1 MKRRPLFALLFILI
15 YFGSVPSVVA
25 PERLAPARLAVV
37 EPAAAP
43 AEPAAPQPQAEQAAA
58 PSERSGYIKGF
69 YISYAA
75 LGNADFIAHAQD
87 LLENTELNA
96 IVMDFKS
103 DRGLLTFPTQVPLA
117 QEIGAGQAP
126 VIQDPAAFL
135 GWFKERGV
143 HTVARIVIFKDTVL
157 ASAYPS
163 LAIIDAAT
171 GNLWR
176 DQEQQAW
183 VDPNRQEVWD
193 YNTALAVEAAR
204 LGFDE
209 VQFDYVRFP
218 TDGNLHTALYALP
231 NTYENRTA
239 AISGLLRSTQ
249 AALAPYGVVFGVDVF
264 GYTPWVNDD
273 VGIGQEIETLAPY
286 VDYLAPMVYPST
298 FANGLPGQNPKYANA
313 IAYPYEI
320 VHLSTIR
327 AVARARAANPAVE
340 IRPWLQDFGDYAFD
354 WRDYTPGE
362 IRAQMD
368 GAREAGARGWYL
380 WDPAVRYT
388 REALVAAEPS
398 FPPDRAG
405 QVLVLAYRDFALPG
419 EAASAGALTAGQ
431 LRADLEA
438 LLAAGFFPVNLR
450 DLAPGKLS
458 AVPAGK
464 RAVVLTFD
472 DSFAGQFRLLEG
484 GRVDP
489 QSAVGVLVAF
499 NAEHPADWPLR
510 ATFFVRQEAGR
521 PGDGLFGTND
531 VAALK
536 LQLLRGWGMEV
547 GVRPLADRPL
557 REMTPEEL
565 QQALGQPAAQVA
577 EWIGDDYA
585 VTSLALPDGDF
596 PRDRALLADGVYE
609 GHSYGYAAAVGANQG
624 LAVSPWVEGFDPYRI
639 ARVPASGEGLAAW
652 LRQMEAR
659 GRFYVSAG
667 E

>member
-1 MKRRPLFALLFILI
+1 MKHRPLFALLSILLF
-15 YFGSVPSVVA
+15 FGSVS
-25 PERLAPARLAVV
+25 
-37 EPAAAP
+37 PAAAP
-43 AEPAAPQPQAEQAAA
+43 ERSVPVGPAAPVSLAGEAASQSAGSKTEQT
-58 PSERSGYIKGF
+58 GYIKGF

-75 LGNADFIAHAQD
+75 LGSADFIAHAHD

-96 IVMDFKS
+96 VVMDFKS
-103 DRGLLTFPTQVPLA
+103 DRGLLTFPTEVPLA
-117 QEIGAGQAP
+117 QEIEADQAP
-126 VIQDPAAFL
+126 VIRDPAIFL
-135 GWFKERGV
+135 QWFKDRGV
-143 HTVARIVIFKDTVL
+143 HTVARIVIFKDTML
-157 ASAYPS
+157 ARTYPS

-171 GNLWR
+171 GDLWR

-193 YNTALAVEAAR
+193 YNIALAVEAAR

-231 NTYENRTA
+231 NTYENRIA
-239 AISGLLRSTQ
+239 AITGLLSRTQ
-249 AALAPYGVVFGVDVF
+249 AALAPYGVTFGVDIF
-264 GYTPWVNDD
+264 GYAPWVNDD
-273 VGIGQEIETLAPY
+273 VGIGQHIEALAPY

-298 FANGLPGQNPKYANA
+298 FANGLPGQNAKYANA

-320 VHLSTIR
+320 VHLSTGR
-327 AVARARAANPAVE
+327 AVERARAVNPAIE

-380 WDPAVRYT
+380 WDPAVRYS
-388 REALVAAEPS
+388 RAALVNAEPS
-398 FPPDRAG
+398 FPPNIAG
-405 QVLVLAYRDFALPG
+405 QVLVLAFRDFALPG
-419 EAASAGALTAGQ
+419 EAAAAGALTPEQ

-464 RAVVLTFD
+464 RAAVLTFD
-472 DSFAGQFRLLEG
+472 DSLASQFRLLEG
-484 GRVDP
+484 GQVDP
-489 QSAVGVLVAF
+489 QSAVGVLLAF
-499 NAEHPADWPLR
+499 NTEHPADWPLR

-531 VAALK
+531 VAPVK
-536 LQLLRGWGMEV
+536 LQLLRSWGMEV
-547 GVRPLADRPL
+547 GVQPLAGKPL
-557 REMTPEEL
+557 GEMTPEEV

-577 EWIGDDYA
+577 EWIGDYA
-585 VTSLALPDGDF
+585 VTSLALLDGNF
-596 PRDRALLADGVYE
+596 PRDPALLRGGTYGEQAY
-609 GHSYGYAAAVGANQG
+609 SYSAAVGTNQG
-624 LAVSPWVEGFDPYRI
+624 LATSPWAETFDPYHI
-639 ARVPASGEGLAAW
+639 ARVRASGEDLAAW
-652 LRQMEAR
+652 LKQMEAR
-659 GRFYVSAG
+659 GNFYVSDG

>member
-1 MKRRPLFALLFILI
+1 MRPH
-15 YFGSVPSVVA
+15 GS
-25 PERLAPARLAVV
+25 VV

-43 AEPAAPQPQAEQAAA
+43 AEQVAPQPQAEQAAA
-58 PSERSGYIKGF
+58 PSERTGYIKGF

-368 GAREAGARGWYL
+368 GAREAGEPLLPGAHFDLYRAGEVVGSGVTGGDGRVTFADL
-380 WDPAVRYT
+380 PPASYVVVETEPPAGYT
-388 REALVAAEPS
+388 RVLGQIAL
-398 FPPDRAG
+398 
-405 QVLVLAYRDFALPG
+405 
-419 EAASAGALTAGQ
+419 ALTAGQ
-431 LRADLEA
+431 TA
-438 LLAAGFFPVNLR
+438 
-450 DLAPGKLS
+450 
-458 AVPAGK
+458 
-464 RAVVLTFD
+464 
-472 DSFAGQFRLLEG
+472 SF
-484 GRVDP
+484 
-489 QSAVGVLVAF
+489 
-499 NAEHPADWPLR
+499 DWPHRLMT
-510 ATFFVRQEAGR
+510 ATPTATPSITPTATPSVHRVWL
-521 PGDGLFGTND
+521 P
-531 VAALK
+531 
-536 LQLLRGWGMEV
+536 LL
-547 GVRPLADRPL
+547 
-557 REMTPEEL
+557 T
-565 QQALGQPAAQVA
+565 
-577 EWIGDDYA
+577 
-585 VTSLALPDGDF
+585 
-596 PRDRALLADGVYE
+596 
-609 GHSYGYAAAVGANQG
+609 H
-624 LAVSPWVEGFDPYRI
+624 
-639 ARVPASGEGLAAW
+639 
-652 LRQMEAR
+652 
-659 GRFYVSAG
+659 
-667 E
+667 

>member
-1 MKRRPLFALLFILI
+1 MT
-15 YFGSVPSVVA
+15 
-25 PERLAPARLAVV
+25 
-37 EPAAAP
+37 PAAAP
-43 AEPAAPQPQAEQAAA
+43 
-58 PSERSGYIKGF
+58 ERSVAVGPAVLAPLTGQAVNQPASDKPEQTGYIKGF
-69 YISYAA
+69 YVSYAA
-75 LGNADFIAHAQD
+75 LGSADFIAHTQD

-96 IVMDFKS
+96 VVMDFKS

-126 VIQDPAAFL
+126 VIEDPAAFL
-135 GWFKERGV
+135 QWFKDRGV
-143 HTVARIVIFKDTVL
+143 QTVARIVIFKDTML

-171 GNLWR
+171 GDLWR
-176 DQEQQAW
+176 DQEKQAW
-183 VDPNRQEVWD
+183 VDPNRQEVWN
-193 YNTALAVEAAR
+193 YNIALAIEAAT

-231 NTYENRTA
+231 NTYENRTT
-239 AISGLLRSTQ
+239 AIAGLLSSAQ
-249 AALAPYGVVFGVDVF
+249 AALAPYGVTFGVDIF
-264 GYTPWVNDD
+264 GYAPWVNDD
-273 VGIGQEIETLAPY
+273 VGIGQEIEALAPY

-327 AVARARAANPAVE
+327 AVERARAVNPAVE

-380 WDPAVRYT
+380 WDPAVRYS
-388 REALVAAEPS
+388 RAALVNTEPS
-398 FPPDRAG
+398 FPPNIAG
-405 QVLVLAYRDFALPG
+405 QVLVLAFRDFALPG
-419 EAASAGALTAGQ
+419 EAAAPGALTPEL

-438 LLAAGFFPVNLR
+438 LLAAGFFPVNLS
-450 DLAPGKLS
+450 DLTPGKLS

-472 DSFAGQFRLLEG
+472 DSPASQFRLLEG
-484 GRVDP
+484 GQVDP
-489 QSAVGVLVAF
+489 QSAVGVLLAF
-499 NAEHPADWPLR
+499 NAEHPADWPRR

-531 VAALK
+531 VAAVK

-547 GVRPLADRPL
+547 GVQPLTDRPL
-557 REMTPEEL
+557 GELTPEEV

-585 VTSLALPDGDF
+585 VTSLALLNGDF
-596 PRDRALLADGVYE
+596 PRDPALLRAGAYGE
-609 GHSYGYAAAVGANQG
+609 QSYSYAAAVGTNQG
-624 LAVSPWVEGFDPYRI
+624 LATSPLAETFDPYHI
-639 ARVPASGEGLAAW
+639 PRVRASGEDLAAW
-652 LRQMEAR
+652 LEQMEAR
-659 GRFYVSAG
+659 GNFYVSGG